1 MARPMKRRCVCSL
14 PNVTCF
20 APEGTPAEGCVQI
33 GYDEFEV
40 LRLLDYVHLSQAEC
54 ALRMGVSRATI
65 ARLYDRARQAVAEVL
80 VYGKKLRIEGGDVF
94 VCPGP
99 RPECAN
105 EQFCCHKHLREE
117 AT

>member
-14 PNVTCF
+14 PNVTGF
-20 APEGTPAEGCVQI
+20 VPEGMPEEGCVQI
-33 GYDEFEV
+33 GYDEYEV
-40 LRLLDYVHLSQAEC
+40 LRLLDYVRLSQAEC
-54 ALRMGVSRATI
+54 ALRMGISRATV

-80 VYGKKLRIEGGDVF
+80 VHGKRLEIEGGDVF

-99 RPECAN
+99 RPECAG
-105 EQFCCHKHLREE
+105 EPFCCHKHFKEE